1 MISVSVE
8 ADISKAVQMLRLL
21 PQEANRAA
29 YRAINKIADEVKRDS
44 AKEISDH
51 TGLTRADV
59 YKRMYV
65 KGASPSRLIA
75 SVHALPSSKNVGF
88 YKGAAPRQTKP
99 GVDIKAWGGRTVYD
113 GAFVKGP
120 PRLRTG
126 LKRKV
131 FRRTGPGKDDITDK
145 VWGPS
150 IRKSFERPFVRARQM
165 AIIKRRWPYHFE
177 RYLRGELVKLRGASA
192 LKGIANVLPNLT
204 GPTFTI
210 DA

>member
-1 MISVSVE
+1 MISISVE

-29 YRAINKIADEVKRDS
+29 YRAMNKVADEVKRDS
-44 AKEISDH
+44 AKEISNQ
-51 TGLTRADV
+51 TGISAEDV
-59 YKRMYV
+59 KKRMYV
-65 KGASPSRLIA
+65 KGASSSRLIA

-99 GVDIKAWGGRTVYD
+99 GVDIRAWGGRTIYD
-113 GAFVKGP
+113 KAFVKGP

-126 LKRKV
+126 LKRRV
-131 FRRTGPGKDDITDK
+131 YRRTGPKKDDITDK

-150 IRKSFERPFVRARQM
+150 IRKTFEWPIVRARQM

-177 RYLRGELVKLRGASA
+177 RYLRGELVKLRGADA
-192 LKGIANVLPNLT
+192 LKGIANVLPNMT
-204 GPTFTI
+204 GPTFTLE
-210 DA
+210 